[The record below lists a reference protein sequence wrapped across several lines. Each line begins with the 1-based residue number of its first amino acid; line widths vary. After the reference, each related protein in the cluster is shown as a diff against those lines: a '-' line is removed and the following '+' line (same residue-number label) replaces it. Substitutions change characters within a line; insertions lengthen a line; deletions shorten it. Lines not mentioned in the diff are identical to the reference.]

1 METEGQND
9 ITDNVED
16 INLTNQLIGEVQG
29 FIFVMRWLIYEFYGF
44 KSLKQ
49 EGLLSAA
56 DFDALEDDILYIIH
70 KVTCVNQVY
79 ETLLVLSRLLNNQ
92 DDRLLRKKY
101 RAIEENQSEFFPIE
115 IVAHQEEQRSSRNDV

>member
-1 METEGQND
+1 MENFKSKTTELKTEWVRQASKCAQSIDVESIHQLDTEMND
-9 ITDNVED
+9 TVDNVGD

-44 KSLKQ
+44 KGLKQ

-56 DFDALEDDILYIIH
+56 DFDALEDDMLYIIH

-79 ETLLVLSRLLNNQ
+79 ETLLVLSRLLNN
-92 DDRLLRKKY
+92 
-101 RAIEENQSEFFPIE
+101 
-115 IVAHQEEQRSSRNDV
+115 